1 MSLQI
6 HFDGPWEDQ
15 TQAHLE
21 STLRSYIG
29 NPPGD
34 QTWSVLVTCYGNFST
49 VLVKAG
55 QQSRTKLFWL
65 PASELAKAIPDWL
78 GLYPLK

>member
-1 MSLQI
+1 MSLHI
-6 HFDGPWEDQ
+6 HFDGPWEDE

-34 QTWSVLVTCYGNFST
+34 QTWTVLVTCYGNFST
-49 VLVKAG
+49 VEVRTG
-55 QQSRTKLFWL
+55 QQSRKKLFL
-65 PASELAKAIPDWL
+65 LCASELAKAISDWL
-78 GLYPLK
+78 GMYPLK